1 MAALGEGGA
10 ALTLGCGAL
19 RQGGPPL
26 IEGACALGEGGV
38 ALAEGGSPPLSGLPA
53 LNQGEAAL
61 GVLISLFFIVFRLR
75 FVCSESRV
83 LP

>member
-1 MAALGEGGA
+1 MAAPGKGGA

-61 GVLISLFFIVFRLR
+61 GVLMCLFFIGFRLR
-75 FVCSESRV
+75 FVCSEPRV

>member
-1 MAALGEGGA
+1 MAALGEGGD

-26 IEGACALGEGGV
+26 IEGACALGKGWV
-38 ALAEGGSPPLSGLPA
+38 ALAEGGPPPLSGLPA
-53 LNQGEAAL
+53 PNQGEAAL
-61 GVLISLFFIVFRLR
+61 DVLISLFFIVFRLR

>member
-19 RQGGPPL
+19 RQGDPPL
-26 IEGACALGEGGV
+26 IEGACALGKGWV
-38 ALAEGGSPPLSGLPA
+38 ALAEGGSPPLSGLLA
-53 LNQGEAAL
+53 LNQGEAAP
-61 GVLISLFFIVFRLR
+61 GVLISLFFIVFCLR
-75 FVCSESRV
+75 FVCSEPRV